1 MQAAES
7 WELPA
12 LLLHGSVLRVS
23 PVVGITAGPEMN
35 SDFQARSLLSK
46 CISGALMVFCNVCV
60 LLKGWDLPAT

>member
-1 MQAAES
+1 MKAAGS

-23 PVVGITAGPEMN
+23 PGVGITAGPEMS
-35 SDFQARSLLSK
+35 SDLQGRSLFSK

-60 LLKGWDLPAT
+60 LLKGRDVPAT